1 MPLPRPILDNRS
13 YPQIRDEL
21 IGRIKVYAPEWTDHN
36 PSDPGIALLEL
47 FAFLGENLLYRF
59 NQIPETAR
67 LEFLQLLQ
75 IPLRPAQP
83 ARAIVV
89 VTTDTLAAP
98 LVPDDSELRA
108 GAVAFTVATE
118 VRALPLEA
126 RAVAKAKSDPPGP
139 QDDAEVVE
147 FYRRTL
153 DAMPALAPGTT
164 PACYQNA
171 VVSDGSGPPVDFAT
185 AVDSTL
191 WLACLAA
198 GKATP
203 DAVRTALVSHSE
215 APLVANI
222 GFIPDPEVP
231 IGAAVDPC
239 PGTATSSGG
248 PAVEWQ
254 IASKLDADRQPTYRS
269 LRVLADTTRGLTQ
282 AGVVR
287 LALPKDLDQLGTFAL
302 DDPDLAGTGQFPPAL
317 DDETAAR
324 VVLWLRAFRP
334 DGTELGKVAFIGLN
348 AAEVVQQRPAR
359 AEYLGT
365 GTGQP
370 RQRAAL
376 VHKPVLSGSLT
387 LEVEEDGGW
396 RPWQEVD
403 GFHHS
408 VEGDRHYTLDAEAGE
423 VRFGDGIHG
432 LTPQI
437 GQRIRARVYRYGGGI
452 DGNVAAGALSRLVG
466 VPGVKVRNPFPASGG
481 AAGESIA
488 EALERIPGELRRR
501 DRAVTA
507 GDFAELARMTPG
519 ADIGRAECLPRFYPK
534 TRRSETPGVV
544 SVVVWPREDRKHPN
558 APTPDRATLRAVCA
572 HLDRRRLVTTELY
585 VIPPTYRRIAVA
597 VGLQVQPGHGIET
610 VRRWVELA
618 LRQYLAPLPPY
629 GPGGQGWPLGR
640 RVHGPELEAAA
651 LQVEGVEYLESLA
664 VAGWDDTKGWSPG
677 TVKLALDE
685 VPELVEITV
694 VQGPAREPGA
704 TLEPAAPTGP
714 IVPVP
719 IVREE
724 C

>member
-13 YPQIRDEL
+13 YAQIRDEL

-59 NQIPETAR
+59 NQIPETAH

-83 ARAIVV
+83 ARGIVV
-89 VTTDTLAAP
+89 VTTDSLAAP
-98 LVPDDSELRA
+98 LVPDDTEVRA

-118 VRALPLEA
+118 VRALPLTA
-126 RAVAKAKSDPPGP
+126 RAIARAACAPPG
-139 QDDAEVVE
+139 DDEPEVRE
-147 FYRRTL
+147 YYRRAL
-153 DAMPALAPGTT
+153 DAIDADAT
-164 PACYQNA
+164 PVCYQNA
-171 VVSDGSGPPVDFAT
+171 VVDPDGAGPPVDFAA
-185 AVDSTL
+185 AVDNTL

-203 DAVRTALVSHSE
+203 DAVRSALANHTE
-215 APLVANI
+215 APLVLNI
-222 GFIPDPEVP
+222 GFVPDLEAPP
-231 IGAAVDPC
+231 SIDPC
-239 PGTATSSGG
+239 PGIDLGRSG

-254 IASKLDADRQPTYRS
+254 IASGKPGATDQPLHRS
-269 LRVLADTTRGLTQ
+269 LRVIADTTRGLTQ

-287 LALPKDLDQLGTFAL
+287 VILPQDLSQLGPIL
-302 DDPDLAGTGQFPPAL
+302 LSDPELAGTGQFPPAL

-334 DGTELGKVAFIGLN
+334 DDSPLGKVAYVGLN

-408 VEGDRHYTLDAEAGE
+408 REGDRHYRLDTEAGE

-432 LTPQI
+432 LAPQI
-437 GQRIRARVYRYGGGI
+437 GQRIRARVYQYGGGL
-452 DGNVAAGALSRLVG
+452 DGNVAAGALARLVG
-466 VPGVKVRNPFPASGG
+466 VPGLKVRNPFPTTGG

-488 EALERIPGELRRR
+488 EALDRIPGELRRR

-507 GDFAELARMTPG
+507 SDFAELARMTPG
-519 ADIGRAECLPRFYPK
+519 ADIGRAECLPRFYPA

-558 APTPDRATLRAVCA
+558 APSPDRATLRAVCA
-572 HLDRRRLVTTELY
+572 YLDRRRLVTTELY
-585 VIPPTYRRIAVA
+585 VLPPTYRRIAVA
-597 VGLQVQPGHGIET
+597 VGLIVAPGHGVET

-664 VAGWDDTKGWSPG
+664 VAGWDDTHGWQIG
-677 TVKLALDE
+677 TVELALDE

-694 VQGPAREPGA
+694 VEGAARQPG
-704 TLEPAAPTGP
+704 TSLEPAAPTGP
-714 IVPVP
+714 LVP
-719 IVREE
+719 IPIIREE